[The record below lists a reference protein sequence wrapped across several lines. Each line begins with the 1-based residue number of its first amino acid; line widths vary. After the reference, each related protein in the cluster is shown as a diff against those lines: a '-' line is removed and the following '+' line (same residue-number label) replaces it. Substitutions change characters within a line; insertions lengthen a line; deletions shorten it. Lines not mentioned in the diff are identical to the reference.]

1 MSTTVTNGEETMW
14 CGHCGVNTPT
24 RHEGKAGSVKSCNW
38 CGKVLADETGTAEE
52 YTKLFL
58 QHHQALQDSV
68 TVSGKR
74 SRQLTHEDRVG
85 IIDEVCENPSNNVD
99 DVANE
104 DLLPGAADD
113 QPLKKSKRARVA
125 PPSLVSDYHCG
136 SKKHKRARVEQIGFN
151 PTSFFLRAKFTNLK
165 HKIEQSFVSTL

>member
-1 MSTTVTNGEETMW
+1 MLLSHNGGEIQKIWQPIPSFSLE
-14 CGHCGVNTPT
+14 
-24 RHEGKAGSVKSCNW
+24 
-38 CGKVLADETGTAEE
+38 
-52 YTKLFL
+52 
-58 QHHQALQDSV
+58 
-68 TVSGKR
+68 
-74 SRQLTHEDRVG
+74 LTHEDRVG

-151 PTSFFLRAKFTNLK
+151 PTSFSSVRSLL
-165 HKIEQSFVSTL
+165 I